1 MPLYTRTGDDGTTGT
16 YGGGRIEKNSA
27 RIHAIGDI
35 DELNAAIGVVQD
47 VALLQL
53 QSLLFDVGA
62 DLATPKE
69 NDQVRRI
76 DMDDIAFL
84 ESWIDTADGQNEK
97 LKVFILPGGCA
108 ASAQLHLA
116 RTVCRRAERSVI
128 TLTQQNGCSS
138 EILVFINRLSDLL
151 FALARLANKQAGV
164 EDIPW
169 TPRAKEQS

>member
-108 ASAQLHLA
+108 TSAQLHLA

>member
-16 YGGGRIEKNSA
+16 YGGGRVEKNSA

-47 VALLQL
+47 VSLLQL

-62 DLATPKE
+62 DLATPEE

-76 DMDDIAFL
+76 DMDDIVFL
-84 ESWIDTADGQNEK
+84 ESWIDTADGQNDK
-97 LKVFILPGGCA
+97 LKAFVLPGGCV

-128 TLTQQNGCSS
+128 TLIQQNGCSS
-138 EILVFINRLSDLL
+138 EILIFINRLSDLL
-151 FALARLANKQAGV
+151 FALARLANKEAGV

>member
-16 YGGGRIEKNSA
+16 YGGGRVEKNSA
-27 RIHAIGDI
+27 RMHAIGDI

-62 DLATPKE
+62 DLATPAE

-76 DMDDIAFL
+76 DKDDIAFL
-84 ESWIDTADGQNEK
+84 ESWIDTIDEQNAK
-97 LKVFILPGGCA
+97 LKVFVLPGGCV

-116 RTVCRRAERSVI
+116 RTICRRAERSVI
-128 TLTQQNGCSS
+128 TLIQQNSCSS
-138 EILVFINRLSDLL
+138 EVLIFINRLSDLL
-151 FALARLANKQAGV
+151 FALARLANKQAGI